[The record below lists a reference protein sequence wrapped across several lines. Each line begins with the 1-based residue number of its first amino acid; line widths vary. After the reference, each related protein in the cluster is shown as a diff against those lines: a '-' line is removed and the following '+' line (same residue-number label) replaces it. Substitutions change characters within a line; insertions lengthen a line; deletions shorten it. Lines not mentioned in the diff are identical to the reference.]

1 MKHPWKSRDNRPLQ
15 TSLTIDFLLFNCML
29 LMLVLVVYLFV
40 QKDIAQVIR
49 ERMTPDPNL
58 SVEAGTYREELG
70 QGPESDRLLKSGGWL
85 ELLDSGKRVIQ
96 VIGEKQ
102 DEVQVYDEDSL
113 YLGLENR
120 SDQPFYYSITSVTEQ
135 DTGAAWMLLKI
146 PRDVINISIN
156 NEFLVSY
163 LNHSVFFYVFLV
175 SGLILLLIFV
185 YSYWVSRRI
194 KKPLRVLNLGLNRMM
209 EGHYNTRIALY
220 AETEFLR
227 IGHSFNY
234 MADVIEKTT
243 EEKRLAEKSK
253 QRLMVDLSHDL
264 KTPITSIQGYAQAL
278 IEGRV
283 TDPERQT
290 KYLNYIYTKSVQVT
304 KLIQHMLDLLKLD
317 SPDFILRIERLELG
331 DHLREIIAD
340 TYGEIEQKDF
350 ELHLQVPE
358 EEVYAR
364 YDPELFASVINNLIA
379 NALAYNPEGTRIRVS
394 VIPEDTQI
402 RIEIADNGVGI
413 PKELWSTIFD
423 PFVRGDEAR
432 TTASGGTGLGLS
444 IAKKNVEKME
454 GTLLLESREGEP
466 TVFVIHIPK

>member
-1 MKHPWKSRDNRPLQ
+1 MKHPWKSRDSRPLQ

-29 LMLVLVVYLFV
+29 LMLVLAVYLFV
-40 QKDIAQVIR
+40 QKDITQVIR
-49 ERMTPDPNL
+49 EKMIPDPDM
-58 SVEAGTYREELG
+58 SVEAHTYLGELG
-70 QGPESDRLLKSGGWL
+70 EGPESERLLKSGGWL

-102 DEVQVYDEDSL
+102 DDIQMYDEETL
-113 YLGLENR
+113 YQGLENR
-120 SDQPFYYSITSVTEQ
+120 SNQPFYYSITSVQ
-135 DTGAAWMLLKI
+135 NDSGAEWLLLKL
-146 PRDVINISIN
+146 PRDVVKVSIN
-156 NEFLVSY
+156 NELLMSY
-163 LNHSVFFYVFLV
+163 LNHSVFFYVFVV

-227 IGHSFNY
+227 IGNSFNY
-234 MADVIEKTT
+234 MANVIEKTT
-243 EEKRLAEKSK
+243 EEKRQAEKSK

-283 TDPERQT
+283 TDPERQA

-317 SPDFILRIERLELG
+317 SPDFILRIQRLELG

-358 EEVYAR
+358 EEVYAH
-364 YDPELFASVINNLIA
+364 YDPELFASVINNLIG

-394 VIPEDTQI
+394 VIPEETDI
-402 RIEIADNGVGI
+402 RVEIADNGIGI

-466 TVFVIHIPK
+466 TVFVIRIPK

>member
-15 TSLTIDFLLFNCML
+15 SSLTIDFLLFNCML

-40 QKDIAQVIR
+40 QKDITQVLR
-49 ERMTPDPNL
+49 DRMTPDPDL
-58 SVEAGTYREELG
+58 SVEAGAYRDELG
-70 QGPESDRLLKSGGWL
+70 QGPESKRLLRSGGWL
-85 ELLDSGKRVIQ
+85 ELLDSGKQ
-96 VIGEKQ
+96 VIRVVGDKQ
-102 DEVQVYDEDSL
+102 DDTLAYDENSL
-113 YLGLENR
+113 YQGLENR
-120 SDQPFYYSITSVTEQ
+120 SDQPYYYSITSLNE
-135 DTGAAWMLLKI
+135 DSGAAWLLLKI
-146 PRDVINISIN
+146 PRDVIKVSIN
-156 NEFLVSY
+156 NELLVAY

-175 SGLILLLIFV
+175 SGLVLLLIFV

-194 KKPLRVLNLGLNRMM
+194 KKPLRVLNQGMNRMM
-209 EGHYNTRIALY
+209 EGHYNTRITLY

-227 IGHSFNY
+227 IGNSFNY

-243 EEKRLAEKSK
+243 EEKRQAEKSK

-283 TDPERQT
+283 TDPKRQT

-331 DHLREIIAD
+331 GHLREIIAD
-340 TYGEIEQKDF
+340 TYGEIEQKSF
-350 ELHLQVPE
+350 ELQLQVPE
-358 EEVYAR
+358 EAVYAR
-364 YDPELFASVINNLIA
+364 YDPELFASVINNLIS

-394 VIPEDTQI
+394 VIPEDTEI

-454 GTLLLESREGEP
+454 GTLVLESREEEP
-466 TVFVIHIPK
+466 SVFVIRIPK

>member
-29 LMLVLVVYLFV
+29 VMLVLVVYLFI
-40 QKDIAQVIR
+40 QKDITHVIM
-49 ERMTPDPNL
+49 EKLIPDPDL
-58 SVEAGTYREELG
+58 SVEAGDYRNELG
-70 QGPESDRLLKSGGWL
+70 QGPESDRLLQSGGWL
-85 ELLDSGKRVIQ
+85 ELLDSGKQVIRVI
-96 VIGEKQ
+96 GDKQ
-102 DEVQVYDEDSL
+102 DQTLGYDENSL
-113 YLGLENR
+113 FQGLENR
-120 SDQPFYYSITSVTEQ
+120 SDQPYYYSISQV
-135 DTGAAWMLLKI
+135 DSDSGVAWLLLKI
-146 PRDVINISIN
+146 PRDVVSVSIN
-156 NEFLVSY
+156 NEMLLAY
-163 LNHSVFFYVFLV
+163 LNHSVFFYVFVV
-175 SGLILLLIFV
+175 SGLILMLIFV

-194 KKPLRVLNLGLNRMM
+194 KKPLRVLNLGMNRMM

-227 IGHSFNY
+227 IGNSFNY
-234 MADVIEKTT
+234 MADVIERTT
-243 EEKRLAEKSK
+243 EEKRQAEKSK

-278 IEGRV
+278 VEGRV

-317 SPDFILRIERLELG
+317 SPDFILRVERLELG
-331 DHLREIIAD
+331 DQLREIIAD
-340 TYGEIEQKDF
+340 TYGEIEQKEF
-350 ELHLQVPE
+350 QLQLQLPE
-358 EEVYAR
+358 EQVYAHF
-364 YDPELFASVINNLIA
+364 DPELFSSVINNLIS
-379 NALAYNPEGTRIRVS
+379 NALAYNPEGTRIRVT
-394 VIPEDTQI
+394 VIPEDTTV

-444 IAKKNVEKME
+444 IAKKNVEKM
-454 GTLLLESREGEP
+454 GGSLMLESREGEP
-466 TVFVIHIPK
+466 TVFMIRIPR

>member
-29 LMLVLVVYLFV
+29 LMLVLVFYVFI
-40 QKDIAQVIR
+40 QKDITHVIMD
-49 ERMTPDPNL
+49 RMIPDPDL
-58 SVEAGTYREELG
+58 SVEAGDYRDELG
-70 QGPESDRLLKSGGWL
+70 QGTESDRLLQSGGWL
-85 ELLDSGKRVIQ
+85 ELLDSGKQVIRVI
-96 VIGEKQ
+96 GDKQ
-102 DEVQVYDEDSL
+102 DEITAYDENRL
-113 YLGLENR
+113 YEGLENR
-120 SDQPFYYSITSVTEQ
+120 SDQPYYYSISRMEG
-135 DTGAAWMLLKI
+135 DGEAAWLLLKI
-146 PRDVINISIN
+146 PRDVIKVSIN
-156 NEFLVSY
+156 NEPLVAY
-163 LNHSVFFYVFLV
+163 LNHSVFFYVFGA
-175 SGLILLLIFV
+175 SGLVLMLIFV

-194 KKPLRVLNLGLNRMM
+194 KKPLRVLHLGLNRMM

-227 IGHSFNY
+227 IGNSFNY

-243 EEKRLAEKSK
+243 EEKRQAEMSK

-278 IEGRV
+278 VEGRV

-304 KLIQHMLDLLKLD
+304 KLIQHMLDLLKLE

-331 DHLREIIAD
+331 DQLREIIAD
-340 TYGEIEQKDF
+340 TYGEIEQKEFD
-350 ELHLQVPE
+350 LQLQMPE

-364 YDPELFASVINNLIA
+364 YDPELFARVINNLIA
-379 NALAYNPEGTRIRVS
+379 NALAYNPEGTRIRVT
-394 VIPEDTQI
+394 VIPEETEVI
-402 RIEIADNGVGI
+402 IEIADNGVGI

-432 TTASGGTGLGLS
+432 TASGGTGLGLS
-444 IAKKNVEKME
+444 IAKKNTEKM
-454 GTLLLESREGEP
+454 GGSLGLESREGEP
-466 TVFVIHIPK
+466 TVFIIRIPR